1 LTFFL
6 YVSIFAIGWFSH
18 ALFSHIHSLGSSVI
32 LLKAVLAETL
42 MFVAFL
48 VQDVYEI
55 QELKRYELRNSG
67 KTEAQMEFQKKIDE
81 KEINIYKNKIVRT
94 IKSNFPQSF
103 SNLITFNNWETLLQS
118 IEQQT
123 KERR

>member
-1 LTFFL
+1 
-6 YVSIFAIGWFSH
+6 
-18 ALFSHIHSLGSSVI
+18 
-32 LLKAVLAETL
+32 
-42 MFVAFL
+42 MFVASL

-67 KTEAQMEFQKKIDE
+67 KTEDQLEFQKKIDE
-81 KEINIYKNKIVRT
+81 KEINIYKKKIVRT
-94 IKSNFPQSF
+94 IRSNFPQSF
-103 SNLITFNNWETLLQS
+103 SNLITFNNWETLLKS

>member
-1 LTFFL
+1 MTFFL
-6 YVSIFAIGWFSH
+6 YVSIFAIGWVSH
-18 ALFSHIHSLGSSVI
+18 ALFSHIYSLGSSVI

-42 MFVAFL
+42 MFVASL

-67 KTEAQMEFQKKIDE
+67 KTEDQLEFQKKIDE
-81 KEINIYKNKIVRT
+81 KEINIYKKKIVRT
-94 IKSNFPQSF
+94 IRSNFPQSF
-103 SNLITFNNWETLLQS
+103 SNLITFNNWETLLKS